1 MDKKSYRV
9 DIDTKTFVRFWLVI
23 LGLGLVALFVWKAL
37 PGLIIVGLAI
47 FLSIAIQ
54 PLAARIQRFTG
65 RKNSSFASVM
75 AYTIIVLAIALILA
89 VVAPVVVDET
99 IRFVRQ
105 FPQTFENTV
114 GGWDGI
120 NSFGH
125 TIGIVDLQGQISS
138 TLQSFSN
145 GLVSNLS
152 DLLVTGIGTI
162 SQIITSTILTLV
174 LTLLFAIEGPSL
186 VNSFWR
192 TLEGKSK
199 DATISAYRHLG
210 DRIAGVISSYV
221 SKQVIVAL
229 LDGCVVTATILLLS
243 LICGFS
249 GSIAVP
255 MGLLAMI
262 FYLIPMFGQIISAI
276 LISLIVLFS
285 SPIAAV
291 IFLVFYIIYAQVEN
305 NFIAPKVQGE
315 AQGLPTVII
324 LSAIVIGI
332 YAFGLLGAIVAIP
345 VAGCIKVIL
354 EEIPALRKAHKS

>member
-1 MDKKSYRV
+1 MKYTV
-9 DIDTKTFVRFWLVI
+9 DVDTKTFVRFWLVI
-23 LGLGLVALFVWKAL
+23 FTIVAIGFLIWQARFGLMLV
-37 PGLIIVGLAI
+37 GIAI
-47 FLSIAIQ
+47 FLAIAIQ
-54 PLAARIQRFTG
+54 PLAAHIQRFTG

-75 AYTIIVLAIALILA
+75 AYTIIILAIALILA
-89 VVAPVVVDET
+89 VVAPVVADET

-105 FPQTFENTV
+105 FPETFESTI

-125 TIGIVDLQGQISS
+125 TIGVDNLQDQIV
-138 TLQSFSN
+138 TALQSFSN
-145 GLVSNLS
+145 SVVSNFS
-152 DLLVTGIGTI
+152 NLLVTGIGTI
-162 SQIITSTILTLV
+162 SGIVTSIILTLV
-174 LTLLFAIEGPSL
+174 LTLLFAIEGPGL
-186 VNSFWR
+186 MHSFWKL
-192 TLEGKSK
+192 LEGKSK
-199 DATISAYRHLG
+199 NSTVSAYRRLS

-243 LICGFS
+243 LIFGFS

-255 MGLLAMI
+255 MGLLALV

-285 SPIAAV
+285 SPAAAI
-291 IFLVFYIIYAQVEN
+291 IFLIFYTIYAQVEN
-305 NFIAPKVQGE
+305 NFIAPKLQGD
-315 AQGLPTVII
+315 AQGLPTAVI

-332 YAFGLLGAIVAIP
+332 YAFGLLGAIIAIP

-354 EEIPALRKAHKS
+354 EEIPALRKVHNS